1 MDFLKW
7 IRLLIQLAGKID
19 LARLLKLPDI
29 QDSGDTQAWTAC
41 VLDAGGV
48 LAELTPN
55 DVDDEAVAALK
66 AIVEDDEAW
75 AAVFGFIQVFVRDG
89 DDIVFSGEPSPL
101 IQAAAEKAKVS
112 PMLILTII
120 KAIAELIKWLRDRKA
135 AE

>member
-1 MDFLKW
+1 MDFFKW
-7 IRLLIQLAGKID
+7 LRLLIGLAGKID

-48 LAELTPN
+48 LTELTPT

-75 AAVFGFIQVFVRDG
+75 AAVFGFLQVLVT
-89 DDIVFSGEPSPL
+89 DDNIVGGEAPPLVQAAGEKLDISPL
-101 IQAAAEKAKVS
+101 
-112 PMLILTII
+112 LIVTIV

-135 AE
+135 DK